1 MKQPLTLTTESGSVT
16 FSHLPAG
23 GISLEAKGALAPTI
37 AAIDF
42 SASETAEIRAWLGK
56 VDAATRAE
64 AARLATAPNSQKTK
78 RA

>member
-1 MKQPLTLTTESGSVT
+1 MTQPLTLTTESGSVT
-16 FSHLPAG
+16 FSQLPDG

>member
-1 MKQPLTLTTESGSVT
+1 MTNLTLSTESGSVT
-16 FSHLPAG
+16 FSQLPDG

-56 VDAATRAE
+56 TDAATRAE

>member
-1 MKQPLTLTTESGSVT
+1 MTNLTLSTESGSVT
-16 FSHLPAG
+16 FSQLPDG

>member
-1 MKQPLTLTTESGSVT
+1 MTNLTLSTESGSVT
-16 FSHLPAG
+16 FSQLPDG

-56 VDAATRAE
+56 ADAATRAE